1 MIVQDPN
8 INAMQQFCYKGFVS
22 SETKELAE
30 ANKVSAKC
38 QFKLV
43 NYSIV
48 SSSTVESKSI
58 KITLS

>member
-43 NYSIV
+43 NSALV
-48 SSSTVESKSI
+48 R
-58 KITLS
+58 